1 MTLDA
6 QLKKFWR
13 FGVLDLDP
21 SVGKYLTWTT
31 WEKVPESYRKD
42 FQRLID
48 SARTD
53 CCSASKWVNGKN
65 YSLHRV
71 GDIKEAM
78 DLQPR
83 TRNGE
88 MIMYIFRDIWR
99 GVHPSSMLGR
109 WSEPS
114 ETVPA
119 VHPTPVVKAKPKA
132 RRKKKEDTVQV
143 AEMISD
149 FADLL

>member
-1 MTLDA
+1 MTLDT

-13 FGVLDLDP
+13 FGVLDLHP
-21 SVGKYLTWTT
+21 EVGKYLTWTT

-42 FQRLID
+42 FQILID

-53 CCSASKWVNGKN
+53 CCSASKWINGNN

-78 DLQPR
+78 GLQPM
-83 TRNGE
+83 TRDGE
-88 MIMYIFRDIWR
+88 MIMYIFRDVWR
-99 GVHPSSMLGR
+99 GVHPPGMLGK
-109 WSEPS
+109 WAEPS
-114 ETVPA
+114 ETRPA
-119 VHPTPVVKAKPKA
+119 QPAPVVKTKTRAK
-132 RRKKKEDTVQV
+132 RKKKEDTVQV
-143 AEMISD
+143 AGMISD

>member
-1 MTLDA
+1 MTLDT

-21 SVGKYLTWTT
+21 GVGKYLTWGT
-31 WEKVPESYRKD
+31 WDQVPESYRKD
-42 FQRLID
+42 FQILID

-53 CCSASKWVNGKN
+53 CCSASKWINGKN
-65 YSLHRV
+65 YSLHRTGSV
-71 GDIKEAM
+71 KEAM
-78 DLQPR
+78 GLQPR

-88 MIMYIFRDIWR
+88 MILYIFRDVWR

-109 WSEPS
+109 WDEPS
-114 ETVPA
+114 ETRPTQ
-119 VHPTPVVKAKPKA
+119 PTPVVKAKPKA
-132 RRKKKEDTVQV
+132 KRKKKEDTVQV
-143 AEMISD
+143 AGMISD